1 LRDNPAKRRAGTRN
15 LKPVTR
21 NAQLIRLRS
30 ENFTEDQFVIPD
42 RIIIEDSGLLFI
54 SMLAVKGPGNLIGRP
69 GGSLDK
75 QEAGLAPLH
84 LFFGLVEKNGS
95 GPPIP
100 GGGMDNDPVDVIDG
114 VGQGSLPI
122 ADVSEDLSFRSLG
135 DAEKVIFL
143 PRLGKPE
150 VDEFQSDLHFFGF
163 KMRLSFEDGF
173 EAAPI
178 SPVDSA
184 DFQGN
189 PQGPSFRMRTSSNLE
204 KSTEGVT
211 SMY

>member
-1 LRDNPAKRRAGTRN
+1 
-15 LKPVTR
+15 LKIT
-21 NAQLIRLRS
+21 LSGS
-30 ENFTEDQFVIPD
+30 ENFPEDQFMISD

-69 GGSLDK
+69 GGSLDE
-75 QEAGLAPLH
+75 QEAGLASLH

-100 GGGMDNDPVDVIDG
+100 GGGMDGDPVDIVDG
-114 VGQGSLPI
+114 VGQGSLAI
-122 ADVSEDLSFRSLG
+122 ADISEDLSFRSLG
-135 DAEKVIFL
+135 DPENVIFL
-143 PRLGKPE
+143 SLLAKPQVYE
-150 VDEFQSDLHFFGF
+150 LQSDLHFFGL
-163 KMRLSFEDGF
+163 KMRLGSENGF
-173 EAAPI
+173 KPAPI
-178 SPVDSA
+178 SPVDFA

-189 PQGPSFRMRTSSNLE
+189 LQGPSFRMSTSSNLE

>member
-1 LRDNPAKRRAGTRN
+1 MRENPAKRGAGPRP

-21 NAQLIRLRS
+21 NAKLILLRS

-69 GGSLDK
+69 GRSLDQ

-95 GPPIP
+95 CPPIP
-100 GGGMDNDPVDVIDG
+100 GGGMDDDPVDVIDG
-114 VGQGSLPI
+114 IGQRSLTI

-143 PRLGKPE
+143 ARLGKSE
-150 VDEFQSDLHFFGF
+150 VEEFQGDLHFFGF
-163 KMRLSFEDGF
+163 KMRLGFEDGF
-173 EAAPI
+173 EPAPI

-184 DFQGN
+184 DSRGN
-189 PQGPSFRMRTSSNLE
+189 LQDPSFRMRTSSNLE